1 MRIIHLFLLF
11 LACCLCHSQ
20 EPDSSFM
27 IRGFCIAAP
36 QPDEMDR
43 FISFMKNDLAPN
55 GINTLILRIDYN
67 YEYESFPHLRNDGA
81 LSSRQV
87 KQLVQTA
94 RENNIRLIPQIN
106 LLGHQS
112 WAERVNILL
121 REYPQFD
128 ETPDIEMPEEYT
140 WPNKDGLYCKS
151 YCPLHPQVHEVI
163 FPLIDE
169 IMEAFEADAFH
180 AGMDEVF
187 YIGDDACP
195 RCKGKNKSELFAGEV
210 IAVRNHLASK
220 NQELWIWGDRLLDGR
235 NTGLGMWEASENDT
249 YEAIDLIPED
259 VVICDWHY
267 ERAEPTPAIF
277 ASKGFRVIACYY
289 DKAEVAL
296 AQMQL
301 IQTFRQNSNDVLKD
315 RFYGVM
321 QTVWSPAGR
330 FLDLYQGDRTDEND
344 TGPVSSFREMIRYMN
359 KK

>member
-1 MRIIHLFLLF
+1 MKTANILILLLVF
-11 LACCLCHSQ
+11 SFCYSQ
-20 EPDSSFM
+20 SSDSTF
-27 IRGFCIAAP
+27 IVKGFCIAAP
-36 QPDEMDR
+36 QQNELNR

-67 YEYESFPHLRNDGA
+67 YEYESFPNLRNDGA
-81 LSSRQV
+81 LSKLQV

-94 RENNIRLIPQIN
+94 HENKIRLIPQIN

-128 ETPDIEMPEEYT
+128 ETPDIEMPEVYI
-140 WPNKDGLYCKS
+140 WPNDDGLYCKS
-151 YCPLHPQVHEVI
+151 YCPLHPRVHEVI

-187 YIGDDACP
+187 YVGNDACP
-195 RCKGKNKSELFAGEV
+195 RCKGKNKSELFADEV
-210 IAVRNHLASK
+210 ITVRDHLASK

-235 NTGLGMWEASENDT
+235 TTGLGMWEASENDT
-249 YEAIDLIPED
+249 YQAIDLIPED

-267 ERAEPTPAIF
+267 ERAEPTAAIF
-277 ASKGFRVIACYY
+277 ASKGFRVIACFY
-289 DKAEVAL
+289 KKPEVAR
-296 AQMQL
+296 AQLQQM
-301 IQTFRQNSNDVLKD
+301 QTFRQNSNDTLKE

-330 FLDLYQGDRTDEND
+330 FLDLYHGEITDENAS
-344 TGPVSSFREMIRYMN
+344 GPVRSFREMIRYMN
-359 KK
+359 QR